1 MRSRKAGAG
10 GSPAGVRQARN
21 GVAGGY
27 GLDSARHHTRQR
39 TVARAGRAGAGE
51 TFYTLQAGTF
61 YTFRGVSSRMLVRGN
76 VLHLHLICANN
87 DDKHGGGAPVG
98 A

>member
-10 GSPAGVRQARN
+10 GLPAGALPGAGIAWARN

-61 YTFRGVSSRMLVRGN
+61 YTFRGVSSRMLVAGKCFTFT
-76 VLHLHLICANN
+76 LDLC
-87 DDKHGGGAPVG
+87 
-98 A
+98 